1 MDFSIASILM
11 LDGATNGAVYG
22 LLGLVIVLVF
32 SVTRII
38 FIPQGEFVA
47 YAALSLAVMQ
57 MGKVPGTIWLL
68 LILAVVASLMNAIEA
83 QRHGQNASQILK
95 TFLKTIAPSLLVSAL
110 TIWAS
115 PLHLPLL
122 IQALICVLIVTC
134 FGPLVYRV
142 AFQSLEDA
150 SSLVLLIVSVAV
162 HLAMTGLGL
171 LFFGAEGYRNP
182 PFWSDSF
189 ELSPLRFSGQ
199 TILIFALSLSLIFA
213 LWIYFEKTLTGK
225 ALRAT
230 AINRTGVRLMGISSR
245 KSGNICFTLAALI
258 CAVSGLLIGPTTTI
272 FYDSGFL
279 IGLKGFVAA
288 IIAGLTSY
296 PGAMLS
302 AIVVG
307 IIESFGSFWAS
318 NFKEV
323 IVFTLIIPVLLW
335 RSIKAGSHEES

>member
-1 MDFSIASILM
+1 MDVSIASILV
-11 LDGATNGAVYG
+11 LDGTTNGAVYG

-68 LILAVVASLMNAIEA
+68 MILATVAGLMNAFESHA
-83 QRHGQNASQILK
+83 HGRNAIQTLQ
-95 TFLKTIAPSLLVSAL
+95 TFLKTISPSLIITAV

-115 PLHLPLL
+115 PLHFPLL
-122 IQALICVLIVTC
+122 IQAFICVAIVTC
-134 FGPLVYRV
+134 FGPLLYRV

-171 LFFGAEGYRNP
+171 LFFGAEGFRTP

-189 ELSPLRFSGQ
+189 EWGSLRFGGQ
-199 TILIFALSLSLIFA
+199 TLLIFGMSLGLIIC
-213 LWIYFEKTLTGK
+213 LWIYFERTLTGK

-258 CAVSGLLIGPTTTI
+258 CAISGLLIGPTTTI

>member
-1 MDFSIASILM
+1 
-11 LDGATNGAVYG
+11 
-22 LLGLVIVLVF
+22 
-32 SVTRII
+32 
-38 FIPQGEFVA
+38 
-47 YAALSLAVMQ
+47 
-57 MGKVPGTIWLL
+57 
-68 LILAVVASLMNAIEA
+68 
-83 QRHGQNASQILK
+83 
-95 TFLKTIAPSLLVSAL
+95 
-110 TIWAS
+110 
-115 PLHLPLL
+115 L
-122 IQALICVLIVTC
+122 IQALICVFIVTC

-182 PFWSDSF
+182 PFWGDSF
-189 ELSPLRFSGQ
+189 EWGALRFSGQ
-199 TILIFALSLSLIFA
+199 TILIFALSLVLIFA

-245 KSGNICFTLAALI
+245 KSGNLCFTLAALI